1 MKLPYSRT
9 KDFSERIRP
18 LIETFIET
26 VNTKRQR
33 YYINVSLGTAT
44 KDDLKNL
51 RKFIREQI
59 STTTNE
65 ISFISLKESLM
76 FYLNMHYSIF
86 KGHIKGF
93 IRKVKSVDWADIG
106 MIMLHILVLVT
117 ILYLSLSL
125 FKLKSECG
133 L

>member
-1 MKLPYSRT
+1 MKLRYSRPT
-9 KDFSERIRP
+9 DFSDKTRP
-18 LIETFIET
+18 LIESFIET
-26 VNTKRQR
+26 VYTKRQR

-59 STTTNE
+59 SKTTNE
-65 ISFISLKESLM
+65 ISLISLKESSM
-76 FYLNMHYSIF
+76 FYLNMYYSIF

-93 IRKVKSVDWADIG
+93 IRKVKSVDWADIR

-117 ILYLSLSL
+117 ILFLGLSL